1 MNQTHLLIFDVMNY
15 VIIVRSKRK
24 IPMDFNISQ
33 EKLKEY
39 EMQAREL
46 RAKEL
51 RRLMS
56 DFFTSFQRK

>member
-1 MNQTHLLIFDVMNY
+1 
-15 VIIVRSKRK
+15 
-24 IPMDFNISQ
+24 MDFNIFQ
-33 EKLKEY
+33 EKLKEH

>member
-39 EMQAREL
+39 EMQARKL